1 MNFKSQNP
9 IDVSQSQRFK
19 LYKSGKL
26 WLVAGLTFFSFLG
39 GSVVSSTN
47 VHADATPVANAKTTS
62 DSSSAATSTASSAAT
77 SAAASDATTKATN
90 ASSTTT
96 TQATSAATTKTTDQ
110 ASAASSS
117 AATSSATSTAAS
129 SESSV
134 KTATSASSTATSQAT
149 SQATSTATTKASS
162 AATSQATSTAATKAS
177 STATSQATSVASSTA
192 TSVAS
197 STAAVKTVAASSTVS
212 SAATTTKKTTAK
224 VAAVAYSAATTSTDI
239 WTIGDTT
246 RPRVDVVD
254 VASYQSAMTQSDYNK
269 LKAAGV
275 KTVIVK
281 STQGDSY
288 TNPAAL
294 NQAKMANKAGLN
306 VDFYHYA
313 TFNTSTEAKSE
324 ATNMASFLVKN
335 NVSTKVLLFADMEDS
350 STYTVNAEAN
360 LNAFWSTLNSYGYTN
375 HGVYTSNTYL
385 YRDAV
390 IRTVGTSRVW
400 RAQYPYTPSANNLW
414 NTGDGAWQFSDTALL
429 PSGSDYTGYIDV
441 SIDYNGLTE
450 DSAGTNTFV
459 TTTASDDTVTSNTST
474 DTSSTTTNNNTSS
487 STSSNTSTST
497 STSKTTVK
505 KASGWYTFTKNTAIK
520 SAASDSAKTVG
531 TYSKGNRVYYNA
543 KVTTN
548 GETWLRY
555 LSYSGAEHYVK
566 ISSAAKTTK
575 PSTSSSSSKTVTKAE
590 TGTYKF
596 TKTTAIK
603 GSAND
608 SAKTLG
614 NYYKGDTVYYNA
626 KVTKNG
632 ETWLRYL
639 SYSGAQHYVK
649 ISSAAKATTTNKTT
663 SSSSSKTVTKVE
675 SGAYKFT
682 KTTAIKGSTSDS
694 AKTLGNYY
702 KGDTVYYNAKITKN
716 GQTWL
721 RYLSYSGT
729 QHYVKISGAAAT
741 TTSTNKST
749 STSAKTVAQSGTYK
763 FTKTTTIKSSASD
776 SASTVGTYYKG
787 NTVNYNAKVTANG
800 QTWLRYTSYSG
811 AQHYVKISGGAA
823 TTTSAAKAT
832 SATGT
837 YTFKTTTNIRTAPS
851 LSASVV
857 GQYYTGESVYYIG
870 KVSADGYQWL
880 KYVSNSG
887 AYHYTAVVD

>member
-9 IDVSQSQRFK
+9 IDASQSERFK

-39 GSVVSSTN
+39 GSVLNNTN
-47 VHADATPVANAKTTS
+47 VHADATNATTT
-62 DSSSAATSTASSAAT
+62 SSSAASTASSASVAT
-77 SAAASDATTKATN
+77 SSAASDATTKATSV
-90 ASSTTT
+90 SSSAA
-96 TQATSAATTKTTDQ
+96 TQVTSAATTKTTSQ
-110 ASAASSS
+110 AATASSS
-117 AATSSATSTAAS
+117 AATSQSTSTAS
-129 SESSV
+129 SS
-134 KTATSASSTATSQAT
+134 TSQAT
-149 SQATSTATTKASS
+149 KTASS
-162 AATSQATSTAATKAS
+162 AAASTSA
-177 STATSQATSVASSTA
+177 TATSQATSVASSTA
-192 TSVAS
+192 TTTQVSRTAS
-197 STAAVKTVAASSTVS
+197 STAASAASSTATVKAVKAASSTVS
-212 SAATTTKKTTAK
+212 SAATTATKATAK
-224 VAAVAYSAATTSTDI
+224 VAAVAYTAATTSSTDV

-254 VASYQSAMTQSDYNK
+254 VASYQSTMTQSDFNK

-281 STQGDSY
+281 STEGTDY

-313 TFNTSTEAKSE
+313 TFSTADAAKSE
-324 ATNMASFLVKN
+324 ATNMAGFLVKN

-350 STYTVNAEAN
+350 SSYSVNATAN
-360 LNAFWSTLNSYGYTN
+360 LNAFWSTLDSFGYKN
-375 HGVYTSNTYL
+375 HGVYTSNSYL

-390 IRTVGTSRVW
+390 VKTVGQSRVW

-414 NTGDGAWQFSDTALL
+414 NTNDGAWQFSDTALL

-459 TTTASDDTVTSNTST
+459 TTTSSNDTTTSEVTTDTSATTNTS
-474 DTSSTTTNNNTSS
+474 TSSTT
-487 STSSNTSTST
+487 
-497 STSKTTVK
+497 K

-543 KVTTN
+543 EITTN

-555 LSYSGAEHYVK
+555 LSYSGSEHFVK
-566 ISSAAKTTK
+566 IAAAKTTTTK
-575 PSTSSSSSKTVTKAE
+575 PAASTSKTVTKNE

-603 GSAND
+603 GSVSD

-614 NYYKGDTVYYNA
+614 TYYKGDTVYYNA

-649 ISSAAKATTTNKTT
+649 IS
-663 SSSSSKTVTKVE
+663 
-675 SGAYKFT
+675 G
-682 KTTAIKGSTSDS
+682 
-694 AKTLGNYY
+694 
-702 KGDTVYYNAKITKN
+702 
-716 GQTWL
+716 
-721 RYLSYSGT
+721 
-729 QHYVKISGAAAT
+729 AAT
-741 TTSTNKST
+741 TTTTSSKST
-749 STSAKTVAQSGTYK
+749 ATASAKTVAQSGTYK
-763 FTKTTTIKSSASD
+763 FAKTTAIKSSASD
-776 SASTVGTYYKG
+776 AASTVGTYYKG
-787 NTVNYNAKVTANG
+787 NTVNYNAKVTTNG

-811 AQHYVKISGGAA
+811 AQHYVKVSGGAA
-823 TTTSAAKAT
+823 TTTSSSASKTTAAA
-832 SATGT
+832 GT
-837 YTFKTTTNIRTAPS
+837 YTFKTTTNIRTAAS
-851 LSASVV
+851 LNASVV
-857 GQYYTGESVYYIG
+857 GQYSAGESVYYIG
-870 KVSADGYQWL
+870 TVSADGYQWL
-880 KYVSNSG
+880 KYLSNSG
-887 AYHYTAVVD
+887 AYHYVAKIG

>member
-9 IDVSQSQRFK
+9 IDASQSERFK

-39 GSVVSSTN
+39 GSVLNNTN
-47 VHADATPVANAKTTS
+47 VHADATTATTT
-62 DSSSAATSTASSAAT
+62 SSSAASTASSASVAT
-77 SAAASDATTKATN
+77 SSAASDATTKATSV
-90 ASSTTT
+90 SSSAA
-96 TQATSAATTKTTDQ
+96 TQVTSAATTKTTSQ
-110 ASAASSS
+110 AATASSS
-117 AATSSATSTAAS
+117 AATSQSTSTAS
-129 SESSV
+129 SS
-134 KTATSASSTATSQAT
+134 TSQAT
-149 SQATSTATTKASS
+149 KSASS
-162 AATSQATSTAATKAS
+162 AATSTSAK
-177 STATSQATSVASSTA
+177 ATSQATSVTSSTATTTQVSRTASSTAASAASSTA
-192 TSVAS
+192 TVKAVTPAS
-197 STAAVKTVAASSTVS
+197 SAVS
-212 SAATTTKKTTAK
+212 SAATTATKATAK
-224 VAAVAYSAATTSTDI
+224 VAAVAYTAATTSSTDV

-254 VASYQSAMTQSDYNK
+254 VASYQSTMTQSDFNK

-281 STQGDSY
+281 STEGTDY

-313 TFNTSTEAKSE
+313 TFSTADAAKSE
-324 ATNMASFLVKN
+324 ATNMAGFLVKN

-350 STYTVNAEAN
+350 SSYSVNATAN
-360 LNAFWSTLNSYGYTN
+360 LNAFWSTLDSFGYKN
-375 HGVYTSNTYL
+375 HGVYTSNSYL

-390 IRTVGTSRVW
+390 VKTVGQSRVW

-414 NTGDGAWQFSDTALL
+414 NTNDGAWQFSDTALL

-459 TTTASDDTVTSNTST
+459 TTTSSNDTTTSEVTTDTSATTNTS
-474 DTSSTTTNNNTSS
+474 TSSTT
-487 STSSNTSTST
+487 
-497 STSKTTVK
+497 K
-505 KASGWYTFTKNTAIK
+505 KASGWYTFTKNTAIKSAAIK

-543 KVTTN
+543 EITTN

-555 LSYSGAEHYVK
+555 LSYSGSEYFVK
-566 ISSAAKTTK
+566 IAAAKTTTTK
-575 PSTSSSSSKTVTKAE
+575 PAASTSKTVTKNE

-603 GSAND
+603 GSVSD

-614 NYYKGDTVYYNA
+614 TYYKGDTVYYNA

-649 ISSAAKATTTNKTT
+649 ISGAATSTTTTKPAT
-663 SSSSSKTVTKVE
+663 SSSKTVTKAE
-675 SGAYKFT
+675 TGTYKFT
-682 KTTAIKGSTSDS
+682 GTTAIKGSVNDS
-694 AKTLGNYY
+694 AKTLGTYY
-702 KGDTVYYNAKITKN
+702 KGDTVYYNAKVTKN

-721 RYLSYSGT
+721 RYLSYSGA
-729 QHYVKISGAAAT
+729 QHYVKISGAATT
-741 TTSTNKST
+741 TTSSKST
-749 STSAKTVAQSGTYK
+749 ATASAKTVSQSGTYK
-763 FTKTTTIKSSASD
+763 FAKTTAIKSSASD
-776 SASTVGTYYKG
+776 AASTVGTYYKG
-787 NTVNYNAKVTANG
+787 NTVNYNAKVTTNG

-811 AQHYVKISGGAA
+811 AQHYVKVSGGAA
-823 TTTSAAKAT
+823 TTTSSSASKTTAAA
-832 SATGT
+832 GT
-837 YTFKTTTNIRTAPS
+837 YTFKTTTNIRTAAS
-851 LSASVV
+851 LNASVV
-857 GQYYTGESVYYIG
+857 GQYSAGESVYYIG
-870 KVSADGYQWL
+870 TVSADGYQWL
-880 KYVSNSG
+880 KYLSNSG
-887 AYHYTAVVD
+887 AYHYVAKIG

>member
-62 DSSSAATSTASSAAT
+62 DSSSSATSTASSTAT

-197 STAAVKTVAASSTVS
+197 STAAVKAVAASSTVS

-254 VASYQSAMTQSDYNK
+254 VASYQSEMTQSDYNK

-281 STQGDSY
+281 STEGDSY

-675 SGAYKFT
+675 SGA
-682 KTTAIKGSTSDS
+682 
-694 AKTLGNYY
+694 
-702 KGDTVYYNAKITKN
+702 
-716 GQTWL
+716 
-721 RYLSYSGT
+721 
-729 QHYVKISGAAAT
+729 
-741 TTSTNKST
+741 
-749 STSAKTVAQSGTYK
+749 
-763 FTKTTTIKSSASD
+763 
-776 SASTVGTYYKG
+776 
-787 NTVNYNAKVTANG
+787 
-800 QTWLRYTSYSG
+800 
-811 AQHYVKISGGAA
+811 
-823 TTTSAAKAT
+823 
-832 SATGT
+832 
-837 YTFKTTTNIRTAPS
+837 
-851 LSASVV
+851 
-857 GQYYTGESVYYIG
+857 
-870 KVSADGYQWL
+870 
-880 KYVSNSG
+880 
-887 AYHYTAVVD
+887 

>member
-134 KTATSASSTATSQAT
+134 KTATSASSTATSQA
-149 SQATSTATTKASS
+149 ASTATTKASS

-197 STAAVKTVAASSTVS
+197 STAAVKAVAASSTVS

-254 VASYQSAMTQSDYNK
+254 VASYQSEMTQSDYNK

-281 STQGDSY
+281 STEGDSY

-459 TTTASDDTVTSNTST
+459 TTTASDDTVTSNTS
-474 DTSSTTTNNNTSS
+474 TNNNTSS

>member
-9 IDVSQSQRFK
+9 IDASQSERFK

-39 GSVVSSTN
+39 GSVLNNTN
-47 VHADATPVANAKTTS
+47 VHADVTTATTT
-62 DSSSAATSTASSAAT
+62 SSSAASTASSASVAT
-77 SAAASDATTKATN
+77 SSAASDATTKATSV
-90 ASSTTT
+90 SSSAT
-96 TQATSAATTKTTDQ
+96 TQVTSAATTKTTSQ
-110 ASAASSS
+110 AATASSS
-117 AATSSATSTAAS
+117 AATSQSTSTAS
-129 SESSV
+129 SS
-134 KTATSASSTATSQAT
+134 TSQAT
-149 SQATSTATTKASS
+149 KTASS
-162 AATSQATSTAATKAS
+162 AAASTSA
-177 STATSQATSVASSTA
+177 TATSQATSVVSSTA
-192 TSVAS
+192 TTTQVSRTAS
-197 STAAVKTVAASSTVS
+197 STAASAVSSTATVKAVKAASSTVS
-212 SAATTTKKTTAK
+212 SAATTATKATAK
-224 VAAVAYSAATTSTDI
+224 VAAVAYTAATTSSTDV

-254 VASYQSAMTQSDYNK
+254 VASYQSTMTQSDFNK

-281 STQGDSY
+281 STEGTDY

-313 TFNTSTEAKSE
+313 TFSTADAAKSE
-324 ATNMASFLVKN
+324 ATNMAGFLVKN

-350 STYTVNAEAN
+350 SSYSVNATAN
-360 LNAFWSTLNSYGYTN
+360 LNAFWSTLDSFGYKN
-375 HGVYTSNTYL
+375 HGVYTSNSYL

-390 IRTVGTSRVW
+390 VKTVGQSRVW

-414 NTGDGAWQFSDTALL
+414 NTNDGAWQFSDTALL

-459 TTTASDDTVTSNTST
+459 TTTSSNDTTTSEVTTDTSATTNTS
-474 DTSSTTTNNNTSS
+474 TSSTT
-487 STSSNTSTST
+487 
-497 STSKTTVK
+497 K

-543 KVTTN
+543 EITTN

-555 LSYSGAEHYVK
+555 LSYSGSEHFVK
-566 ISSAAKTTK
+566 IAAAKTTTTK
-575 PSTSSSSSKTVTKAE
+575 PAASTSKTVTKNE

-603 GSAND
+603 GSVSD

-614 NYYKGDTVYYNA
+614 TYYKGDTVYYNA

-649 ISSAAKATTTNKTT
+649 ISGAATSTTTTKPAT
-663 SSSSSKTVTKVE
+663 SSSKTVTKAE
-675 SGAYKFT
+675 TGTYKFT
-682 KTTAIKGSTSDS
+682 GTTAIKGSVNDS
-694 AKTLGNYY
+694 AKTLGTYY
-702 KGDTVYYNAKITKN
+702 KGDTVYYNAKVTKN

-721 RYLSYSGT
+721 RYLSYSGA
-729 QHYVKISGAAAT
+729 QHYVKISGAATTT
-741 TTSTNKST
+741 TTSSKST
-749 STSAKTVAQSGTYK
+749 ATASAKTVAQSGTYK
-763 FTKTTTIKSSASD
+763 FAKTTAIKSSASD
-776 SASTVGTYYKG
+776 AASTVGTYYKG
-787 NTVNYNAKVTANG
+787 NTVNYNAKVTTNG

-811 AQHYVKISGGAA
+811 AQHYVKVSGGAA
-823 TTTSAAKAT
+823 TTTSSSASKTTAAA
-832 SATGT
+832 GT
-837 YTFKTTTNIRTAPS
+837 YTFKTTTNIRTAAS
-851 LSASVV
+851 LNASVV
-857 GQYYTGESVYYIG
+857 GQYSAGESVYYIG
-870 KVSADGYQWL
+870 TVSADGYQWL
-880 KYVSNSG
+880 KYLSNSG
-887 AYHYTAVVD
+887 AYHYVAKIG

>member
-110 ASAASSS
+110 ASAASSG

-197 STAAVKTVAASSTVS
+197 STAAVKAVAASSTVS

-224 VAAVAYSAATTSTDI
+224 VAAVAYSAATTSTDV

-281 STQGDSY
+281 STEGDSY

-400 RAQYPYTPSANNLW
+400 RHNIHTR
-414 NTGDGAWQFSDTALL
+414 LL
-429 PSGSDYTGYIDV
+429 PTICGTLVMGHGS
-441 SIDYNGLTE
+441 SLTLHYYHLVL
-450 DSAGTNTFV
+450 TTPV
-459 TTTASDDTVTSNTST
+459 T
-474 DTSSTTTNNNTSS
+474 
-487 STSSNTSTST
+487 
-497 STSKTTVK
+497 
-505 KASGWYTFTKNTAIK
+505 
-520 SAASDSAKTVG
+520 
-531 TYSKGNRVYYNA
+531 
-543 KVTTN
+543 
-548 GETWLRY
+548 LM
-555 LSYSGAEHYVK
+555 
-566 ISSAAKTTK
+566 
-575 PSTSSSSSKTVTKAE
+575 
-590 TGTYKF
+590 
-596 TKTTAIK
+596 
-603 GSAND
+603 
-608 SAKTLG
+608 
-614 NYYKGDTVYYNA
+614 
-626 KVTKNG
+626 
-632 ETWLRYL
+632 
-639 SYSGAQHYVK
+639 
-649 ISSAAKATTTNKTT
+649 
-663 SSSSSKTVTKVE
+663 
-675 SGAYKFT
+675 
-682 KTTAIKGSTSDS
+682 
-694 AKTLGNYY
+694 
-702 KGDTVYYNAKITKN
+702 
-716 GQTWL
+716 
-721 RYLSYSGT
+721 
-729 QHYVKISGAAAT
+729 
-741 TTSTNKST
+741 
-749 STSAKTVAQSGTYK
+749 
-763 FTKTTTIKSSASD
+763 
-776 SASTVGTYYKG
+776 SASTTMV
-787 NTVNYNAKVTANG
+787 
-800 QTWLRYTSYSG
+800 
-811 AQHYVKISGGAA
+811 
-823 TTTSAAKAT
+823 
-832 SATGT
+832 
-837 YTFKTTTNIRTAPS
+837 
-851 LSASVV
+851 
-857 GQYYTGESVYYIG
+857 
-870 KVSADGYQWL
+870 
-880 KYVSNSG
+880 
-887 AYHYTAVVD
+887 

>member
-9 IDVSQSQRFK
+9 IDASQSERFK

-39 GSVVSSTN
+39 GSVLNNTN
-47 VHADATPVANAKTTS
+47 VHADATNATTT
-62 DSSSAATSTASSAAT
+62 SSSAASTASSASVAT
-77 SAAASDATTKATN
+77 SSAASDATTKAT
-90 ASSTTT
+90 SV
-96 TQATSAATTKTTDQ
+96 
-110 ASAASSS
+110 SSS
-117 AATSSATSTAAS
+117 AATQVTSAATSQSTSTAS
-129 SESSV
+129 SS
-134 KTATSASSTATSQAT
+134 TSQAT
-149 SQATSTATTKASS
+149 KTASS
-162 AATSQATSTAATKAS
+162 AATSTSA
-177 STATSQATSVASSTA
+177 TATSQATSVASSTA
-192 TSVAS
+192 TTTQVSHTAS
-197 STAAVKTVAASSTVS
+197 STAASAASSTATVKAVKAASSTVS
-212 SAATTTKKTTAK
+212 SAATTATKATAK
-224 VAAVAYSAATTSTDI
+224 VAAVAYTAATTSSTDV

-254 VASYQSAMTQSDYNK
+254 VASYQSTMTQSDFNK

-281 STQGDSY
+281 STEGTDY

-313 TFNTSTEAKSE
+313 TFSTADAAKSE
-324 ATNMASFLVKN
+324 ATNMAGFLVKN

-350 STYTVNAEAN
+350 SSYSVNATAN
-360 LNAFWSTLNSYGYTN
+360 LNAFWSTLDSFGYKN
-375 HGVYTSNTYL
+375 HGVYTSNSYL

-390 IRTVGTSRVW
+390 VKTVGQSRVW

-414 NTGDGAWQFSDTALL
+414 NTNDGAWQFSDTALL

-459 TTTASDDTVTSNTST
+459 TTTSSNDTTTSEVTTDTSATTNTS
-474 DTSSTTTNNNTSS
+474 TSSTT
-487 STSSNTSTST
+487 
-497 STSKTTVK
+497 K

-543 KVTTN
+543 EITTN

-555 LSYSGAEHYVK
+555 LSYSGSEHFVK
-566 ISSAAKTTK
+566 IAAAKTTTTK
-575 PSTSSSSSKTVTKAE
+575 PAASTSKTVTKNE

-603 GSAND
+603 GSVSD

-614 NYYKGDTVYYNA
+614 TYYKGDTVYYNA

-649 ISSAAKATTTNKTT
+649 ISGAATSTTTTKPAT
-663 SSSSSKTVTKVE
+663 SSSKTVTKAE
-675 SGAYKFT
+675 TGTYKFT
-682 KTTAIKGSTSDS
+682 GTTAIKGSVNDS
-694 AKTLGNYY
+694 AKTLGTYY
-702 KGDTVYYNAKITKN
+702 KGDTVYYNAKVTKN

-721 RYLSYSGT
+721 RYLSYSGA
-729 QHYVKISGAAAT
+729 QHYVKISGAATTT
-741 TTSTNKST
+741 TTSSKST
-749 STSAKTVAQSGTYK
+749 ATASAKTVAQSGTYK
-763 FTKTTTIKSSASD
+763 FAKTTAIKSSASD
-776 SASTVGTYYKG
+776 AASTVGTYYKG
-787 NTVNYNAKVTANG
+787 NTVNYNAKVTTNG

-811 AQHYVKISGGAA
+811 AQHYVKVSGGAA
-823 TTTSAAKAT
+823 TTTSSSASKTTAAA
-832 SATGT
+832 GT
-837 YTFKTTTNIRTAPS
+837 YTFKTTTNIRTAAS
-851 LSASVV
+851 LNASVV
-857 GQYYTGESVYYIG
+857 GQYSAGESVYYIG
-870 KVSADGYQWL
+870 TVSADGYQWL
-880 KYVSNSG
+880 KYLSNSG
-887 AYHYTAVVD
+887 AYHYVAKIG

>member
-9 IDVSQSQRFK
+9 IDASQSERFK

-39 GSVVSSTN
+39 GSVLNNTN
-47 VHADATPVANAKTTS
+47 VHADATTATTTS
-62 DSSSAATSTASSAAT
+62 SSSASTASSASVAT
-77 SAAASDATTKATN
+77 SSAASDATTKATSV
-90 ASSTTT
+90 SSSAA
-96 TQATSAATTKTTDQ
+96 TQVTSAATTKTTSQ
-110 ASAASSS
+110 AATASSS
-117 AATSSATSTAAS
+117 AATSQSTSTASSSTSQTTKTAS
-129 SESSV
+129 S
-134 KTATSASSTATSQAT
+134 
-149 SQATSTATTKASS
+149 SS
-162 AATSQATSTAATKAS
+162 AATSTSA
-177 STATSQATSVASSTA
+177 TATSQATSVASSTA
-192 TSVAS
+192 TTTQVSRTAS
-197 STAAVKTVAASSTVS
+197 STAASAASSTATVKAVTPASSTVS
-212 SAATTTKKTTAK
+212 SAATTATKATAK
-224 VAAVAYSAATTSTDI
+224 VAAVAYTAATTSSTDV

-254 VASYQSAMTQSDYNK
+254 VASYQSTMTQSDFNK

-281 STQGDSY
+281 STEGTDY

-294 NQAKMANKAGLN
+294 NQAKLANKAGLN

-313 TFNTSTEAKSE
+313 TFSTADAAKSE
-324 ATNMASFLVKN
+324 ATNMAGFLVKN

-350 STYTVNAEAN
+350 SSYSVNATAN
-360 LNAFWSTLNSYGYTN
+360 LNAFWSTLDSFGYKN
-375 HGVYTSNTYL
+375 HGVYTSNSYL

-390 IRTVGTSRVW
+390 VKTVGQSRVW

-414 NTGDGAWQFSDTALL
+414 NTNDGAWQFSDTALL

-459 TTTASDDTVTSNTST
+459 TTTSSNDTTTSEVTTDTSATTNTS
-474 DTSSTTTNNNTSS
+474 TSSTT
-487 STSSNTSTST
+487 
-497 STSKTTVK
+497 K

-543 KVTTN
+543 EITTN

-555 LSYSGAEHYVK
+555 LSYSGSEHFVK
-566 ISSAAKTTK
+566 IAAAKTTTTK
-575 PSTSSSSSKTVTKAE
+575 PAASTSKTVTKNE

-603 GSAND
+603 GSVSD

-614 NYYKGDTVYYNA
+614 TYYKGDTVYYNA

-649 ISSAAKATTTNKTT
+649 ISGAATSTTTTKPAT
-663 SSSSSKTVTKVE
+663 SSSKTVTKAE
-675 SGAYKFT
+675 TGTYKFT
-682 KTTAIKGSTSDS
+682 GTTAIKGSANDS
-694 AKTLGNYY
+694 AKTLGTYY
-702 KGDTVYYNAKITKN
+702 KGDTVYYNAKVTKN

-721 RYLSYSGT
+721 RYLSYSGA
-729 QHYVKISGAAAT
+729 QHYVKISGAATTT
-741 TTSTNKST
+741 TTSSKST
-749 STSAKTVAQSGTYK
+749 ATASAKTVAQTGTYK
-763 FTKTTTIKSSASD
+763 FAKTTAIKSSASD
-776 SASTVGTYYKG
+776 AASTVGTYYKG
-787 NTVNYNAKVTANG
+787 NTVNYNAKVTTNG

-811 AQHYVKISGGAA
+811 AQHYVKVSGGAA
-823 TTTSAAKAT
+823 TTTSSSASKTTAAA
-832 SATGT
+832 GT
-837 YTFKTTTNIRTAPS
+837 YTFKTTTNIRTAAS
-851 LSASVV
+851 LNASVV
-857 GQYYTGESVYYIG
+857 GQYYAGESVYYIG
-870 KVSADGYQWL
+870 TVSADGYQWL
-880 KYVSNSG
+880 KYLSNSG
-887 AYHYTAVVD
+887 AYHYVAKIG

>member
-9 IDVSQSQRFK
+9 IDASQSERFK

-39 GSVVSSTN
+39 GSVLNNTN
-47 VHADATPVANAKTTS
+47 VHADATNATTT
-62 DSSSAATSTASSAAT
+62 SSSAASTASSASVAT
-77 SAAASDATTKATN
+77 SSAASDATTKATSV
-90 ASSTTT
+90 SSSAA
-96 TQATSAATTKTTDQ
+96 TQVTSAATTKTTSQ
-110 ASAASSS
+110 AATASSS
-117 AATSSATSTAAS
+117 AATSQSTSTAS
-129 SESSV
+129 SS
-134 KTATSASSTATSQAT
+134 TSQAT
-149 SQATSTATTKASS
+149 KTASS
-162 AATSQATSTAATKAS
+162 AATSTSA
-177 STATSQATSVASSTA
+177 TATSQATSVASSTA
-192 TSVAS
+192 TTTQVSHTAS
-197 STAAVKTVAASSTVS
+197 STAASAASSTATVKAVKAASSTVS
-212 SAATTTKKTTAK
+212 SAATTATKATAK
-224 VAAVAYSAATTSTDI
+224 VAAVAYTAATTSSTDV

-254 VASYQSAMTQSDYNK
+254 VASYQSTMTQSDFNK

-281 STQGDSY
+281 STEGTDY

-313 TFNTSTEAKSE
+313 TFSTADAAKSE
-324 ATNMASFLVKN
+324 ATNMAGFLVKN

-350 STYTVNAEAN
+350 SSYSVNATAN
-360 LNAFWSTLNSYGYTN
+360 LNAFWSTLDSFGYKN
-375 HGVYTSNTYL
+375 HGVYTSNSYL

-390 IRTVGTSRVW
+390 VKTVGQSRVW

-414 NTGDGAWQFSDTALL
+414 NTNDGAWQFSDTALL

-459 TTTASDDTVTSNTST
+459 TTTSSNDTTTSEVTTDTSATTNTS
-474 DTSSTTTNNNTSS
+474 TSSTT
-487 STSSNTSTST
+487 
-497 STSKTTVK
+497 K

-543 KVTTN
+543 EITTN

-555 LSYSGAEHYVK
+555 LSYSGSEHFVK
-566 ISSAAKTTK
+566 IAAAKTTTTK
-575 PSTSSSSSKTVTKAE
+575 PAASTSKTVTKNE

-603 GSAND
+603 GSVSD

-614 NYYKGDTVYYNA
+614 TYYKGDTVYYNA

-649 ISSAAKATTTNKTT
+649 IS
-663 SSSSSKTVTKVE
+663 
-675 SGAYKFT
+675 G
-682 KTTAIKGSTSDS
+682 
-694 AKTLGNYY
+694 
-702 KGDTVYYNAKITKN
+702 
-716 GQTWL
+716 
-721 RYLSYSGT
+721 
-729 QHYVKISGAAAT
+729 AAT
-741 TTSTNKST
+741 TTTTSSKST
-749 STSAKTVAQSGTYK
+749 ATASAKTVAQSGTYK
-763 FTKTTTIKSSASD
+763 FAKTTAIKSSASD
-776 SASTVGTYYKG
+776 AASTVGTYYKG
-787 NTVNYNAKVTANG
+787 NTGNYNAKVTTNG

-811 AQHYVKISGGAA
+811 AQHYVKVSGGAA
-823 TTTSAAKAT
+823 TTTSSSASKTTAAA
-832 SATGT
+832 GT
-837 YTFKTTTNIRTAPS
+837 YTFKTTTNIRTAAS
-851 LSASVV
+851 LNASVV
-857 GQYYTGESVYYIG
+857 GQYSAGESVYYIG
-870 KVSADGYQWL
+870 TVSADGYQWL
-880 KYVSNSG
+880 KYLSNSG
-887 AYHYTAVVD
+887 AYHYVAKIG

>member
-47 VHADATPVANAKTTS
+47 VHADATLVANAKTTS

-117 AATSSATSTAAS
+117 AATSTAAA

-134 KTATSASSTATSQAT
+134 KTATSASSTAT

-197 STAAVKTVAASSTVS
+197 STAAVKAVAASSTVS

-224 VAAVAYSAATTSTDI
+224 VAAVAYSAATTSTDV

-281 STQGDSY
+281 STEGDSY

>member
-9 IDVSQSQRFK
+9 IDASQSERFK

-39 GSVVSSTN
+39 GSVLNNTN
-47 VHADATPVANAKTTS
+47 VHADATTATTTS
-62 DSSSAATSTASSAAT
+62 SSSASTASSASVAT
-77 SAAASDATTKATN
+77 SSAASDATTKATSV
-90 ASSTTT
+90 SSSAA
-96 TQATSAATTKTTDQ
+96 TQVTSAATTKTTSQ
-110 ASAASSS
+110 AATASSS
-117 AATSSATSTAAS
+117 AATSQSTSTASSSTSQTTKTAS
-129 SESSV
+129 S
-134 KTATSASSTATSQAT
+134 
-149 SQATSTATTKASS
+149 SS
-162 AATSQATSTAATKAS
+162 AATSTSA
-177 STATSQATSVASSTA
+177 TATSQATSVASSTA
-192 TSVAS
+192 TTTQVSRTAS
-197 STAAVKTVAASSTVS
+197 STAASAASSTATVKAVTPASSTVS
-212 SAATTTKKTTAK
+212 SAATTATKATAK
-224 VAAVAYSAATTSTDI
+224 VAAVAYTAATTSSTDV

-254 VASYQSAMTQSDYNK
+254 VASYQSTMMQSDFNK

-281 STQGDSY
+281 STEGTDY

-294 NQAKMANKAGLN
+294 NQAKLANKAGLN

-313 TFNTSTEAKSE
+313 TFSTADAAKSE
-324 ATNMASFLVKN
+324 ATNMAGFLVKN

-350 STYTVNAEAN
+350 SSYSVNATAN
-360 LNAFWSTLNSYGYTN
+360 LNAFWSTLDSFGYKN
-375 HGVYTSNTYL
+375 HGVYTSNSYL

-390 IRTVGTSRVW
+390 VKTVGQSRVW

-414 NTGDGAWQFSDTALL
+414 NTNDGAWQFSDTALL

-459 TTTASDDTVTSNTST
+459 TTTSSNDTTTSEVTTDTSATTNTS
-474 DTSSTTTNNNTSS
+474 TSSTT
-487 STSSNTSTST
+487 
-497 STSKTTVK
+497 K

-543 KVTTN
+543 EVTTN

-555 LSYSGAEHYVK
+555 LSYSGSEHFVK
-566 ISSAAKTTK
+566 IAAAKTTTTK
-575 PSTSSSSSKTVTKAE
+575 PAASTSKTVTKNE

-603 GSAND
+603 GSVSD

-614 NYYKGDTVYYNA
+614 TYYKGDTVYYNA

-649 ISSAAKATTTNKTT
+649 ISGAATSTTTTKPAT
-663 SSSSSKTVTKVE
+663 SSSKTVTKAE
-675 SGAYKFT
+675 TGTYKFT
-682 KTTAIKGSTSDS
+682 GTTAIKGSANDS
-694 AKTLGNYY
+694 AKTLGTYY
-702 KGDTVYYNAKITKN
+702 KGDTVYYNAKVTKN

-721 RYLSYSGT
+721 RYLSYSGA
-729 QHYVKISGAAAT
+729 QHYVKISGAATTT
-741 TTSTNKST
+741 TTSSKST
-749 STSAKTVAQSGTYK
+749 ATASAKTVAQTGTYK
-763 FTKTTTIKSSASD
+763 FAKTTAIKSSASD
-776 SASTVGTYYKG
+776 AASTVGTYYKG
-787 NTVNYNAKVTANG
+787 NTVNYNAKVTTNG

-811 AQHYVKISGGAA
+811 AQHYVKVSGGAA
-823 TTTSAAKAT
+823 TTTSSSASKTTAAA
-832 SATGT
+832 GT
-837 YTFKTTTNIRTAPS
+837 YTFKTTTNIRTAAS
-851 LSASVV
+851 LNASVV
-857 GQYYTGESVYYIG
+857 GQYYAGESVYYIG
-870 KVSADGYQWL
+870 TVSADGYQWL
-880 KYVSNSG
+880 KYLSNSG
-887 AYHYTAVVD
+887 AYHYVAKIG

>member
-1 MNFKSQNP
+1 
-9 IDVSQSQRFK
+9 
-19 LYKSGKL
+19 
-26 WLVAGLTFFSFLG
+26 
-39 GSVVSSTN
+39 
-47 VHADATPVANAKTTS
+47 
-62 DSSSAATSTASSAAT
+62 
-77 SAAASDATTKATN
+77 
-90 ASSTTT
+90 
-96 TQATSAATTKTTDQ
+96 
-110 ASAASSS
+110 
-117 AATSSATSTAAS
+117 
-129 SESSV
+129 
-134 KTATSASSTATSQAT
+134 
-149 SQATSTATTKASS
+149 
-162 AATSQATSTAATKAS
+162 
-177 STATSQATSVASSTA
+177 
-192 TSVAS
+192 
-197 STAAVKTVAASSTVS
+197 
-212 SAATTTKKTTAK
+212 
-224 VAAVAYSAATTSTDI
+224 
-239 WTIGDTT
+239 
-246 RPRVDVVD
+246 
-254 VASYQSAMTQSDYNK
+254 
-269 LKAAGV
+269 
-275 KTVIVK
+275 
-281 STQGDSY
+281 
-288 TNPAAL
+288 
-294 NQAKMANKAGLN
+294 MA
-306 VDFYHYA
+306 
-313 TFNTSTEAKSE
+313 
-324 ATNMASFLVKN
+324 
-335 NVSTKVLLFADMEDS
+335 
-350 STYTVNAEAN
+350 
-360 LNAFWSTLNSYGYTN
+360 
-375 HGVYTSNTYL
+375 
-385 YRDAV
+385 
-390 IRTVGTSRVW
+390 
-400 RAQYPYTPSANNLW
+400 AQYPYTPSANNLW

>member
-9 IDVSQSQRFK
+9 IDASQSERFK

-39 GSVVSSTN
+39 GSVLNNTN
-47 VHADATPVANAKTTS
+47 VHADVTTATTT
-62 DSSSAATSTASSAAT
+62 SSSAASTASSASVAT
-77 SAAASDATTKATN
+77 
-90 ASSTTT
+90 
-96 TQATSAATTKTTDQ
+96 QVTSAATTKTTSQ
-110 ASAASSS
+110 AATASSS
-117 AATSSATSTAAS
+117 AATSQSTSTAS
-129 SESSV
+129 SS
-134 KTATSASSTATSQAT
+134 TSQAT
-149 SQATSTATTKASS
+149 KTASSSS
-162 AATSQATSTAATKAS
+162 AATSTSA
-177 STATSQATSVASSTA
+177 TATSQATSVVSSTATTTQVSRTASSTAASAASSTA
-192 TSVAS
+192 TVK
-197 STAAVKTVAASSTVS
+197 AVKAASSTVS
-212 SAATTTKKTTAK
+212 SAATTATKATAK
-224 VAAVAYSAATTSTDI
+224 VAAVAYTAATTSSTDV

-254 VASYQSAMTQSDYNK
+254 VASYQSTMTQSDFNK

-281 STQGDSY
+281 STEGTDY

-313 TFNTSTEAKSE
+313 TFSTADAAKSE
-324 ATNMASFLVKN
+324 ATNMAGFLVKN

-350 STYTVNAEAN
+350 SSYSVNATAN
-360 LNAFWSTLNSYGYTN
+360 LNAFWSTLDSFGYKN
-375 HGVYTSNTYL
+375 HGVYTSNSYL

-390 IRTVGTSRVW
+390 VKTVGQSRVW

-414 NTGDGAWQFSDTALL
+414 NTNDGAWQFSDTALL

-459 TTTASDDTVTSNTST
+459 TTTSSNDTTTSEVTTDTSATTNTS
-474 DTSSTTTNNNTSS
+474 TSSTT
-487 STSSNTSTST
+487 
-497 STSKTTVK
+497 K

-543 KVTTN
+543 EVTTN

-555 LSYSGAEHYVK
+555 LNYSGSEHFVK
-566 ISSAAKTTK
+566 IAAAKTTTTK
-575 PSTSSSSSKTVTKAE
+575 PAASTSKTVTKNE

-603 GSAND
+603 GSVSD

-614 NYYKGDTVYYNA
+614 TYYKGDTVYYNA

-649 ISSAAKATTTNKTT
+649 ISGAATSTTTTKPAT
-663 SSSSSKTVTKVE
+663 SASKTVTKAE
-675 SGAYKFT
+675 TGTYKFT
-682 KTTAIKGSTSDS
+682 GTTAIKGSVNDS
-694 AKTLGNYY
+694 AKTLGTYY
-702 KGDTVYYNAKITKN
+702 KGDTVYYNAKVTKN

-721 RYLSYSGT
+721 RYLSYSGA
-729 QHYVKISGAAAT
+729 QHYVKISGAATT
-741 TTSTNKST
+741 TTSSKST
-749 STSAKTVAQSGTYK
+749 ASAKTVAQTGTYK
-763 FTKTTTIKSSASD
+763 FAKTTAIKSSASD
-776 SASTVGTYYKG
+776 AASTVGTYYKG
-787 NTVNYNAKVTANG
+787 NTVNYNAKVTTNG

-811 AQHYVKISGGAA
+811 AQHYVKVSGGAA
-823 TTTSAAKAT
+823 TTTSSSASKTTAAA
-832 SATGT
+832 GT
-837 YTFKTTTNIRTAPS
+837 YTFKTTTNIRTAAS
-851 LSASVV
+851 LNASVV
-857 GQYYTGESVYYIG
+857 GQYYAGESVYYIG
-870 KVSADGYQWL
+870 TVSADGYQWL
-880 KYVSNSG
+880 KYLSNSG
-887 AYHYTAVVD
+887 AYHYVAKIG

>member
-9 IDVSQSQRFK
+9 IDASQSERFK

-39 GSVVSSTN
+39 GSVLNNTN
-47 VHADATPVANAKTTS
+47 VHADATTATTTS
-62 DSSSAATSTASSAAT
+62 SSSASTASSASVAT
-77 SAAASDATTKATN
+77 SSAASDATTKATSV
-90 ASSTTT
+90 SSSAA
-96 TQATSAATTKTTDQ
+96 TQVTSAATTKTTSQ
-110 ASAASSS
+110 AATASSS
-117 AATSSATSTAAS
+117 AATSQSTSTASSSTSQTTKTAS
-129 SESSV
+129 S
-134 KTATSASSTATSQAT
+134 
-149 SQATSTATTKASS
+149 SS
-162 AATSQATSTAATKAS
+162 AATSTSA
-177 STATSQATSVASSTA
+177 TATSQATSVASSTA
-192 TSVAS
+192 TTTQVSRTAS
-197 STAAVKTVAASSTVS
+197 STAASAASSTATVKAVTPASSTVS
-212 SAATTTKKTTAK
+212 SAATTATKATAK
-224 VAAVAYSAATTSTDI
+224 VAAVAYTAATTSSTDV

-254 VASYQSAMTQSDYNK
+254 VASYQSTMTQSDFNK

-281 STQGDSY
+281 STEGTDY

-294 NQAKMANKAGLN
+294 NQAKLANNAGLN

-313 TFNTSTEAKSE
+313 TFSTADAAKSE
-324 ATNMASFLVKN
+324 ATNMAGFLVKN

-350 STYTVNAEAN
+350 SSYSVNATAN
-360 LNAFWSTLNSYGYTN
+360 LNAFWSTLDSFGYKN
-375 HGVYTSNTYL
+375 HGVYTSNSYL

-390 IRTVGTSRVW
+390 VKTVGQSRVW

-414 NTGDGAWQFSDTALL
+414 NTNDGAWQFSDTALL

-459 TTTASDDTVTSNTST
+459 TTTSSNDTTTSEVTTDTSATTNTS
-474 DTSSTTTNNNTSS
+474 TSSTT
-487 STSSNTSTST
+487 
-497 STSKTTVK
+497 K

-543 KVTTN
+543 EVTTN

-555 LSYSGAEHYVK
+555 LSYSGSEHFVK
-566 ISSAAKTTK
+566 IAAAKTTTTK
-575 PSTSSSSSKTVTKAE
+575 PAASTSKTVTKNE

-603 GSAND
+603 GSVSD

-614 NYYKGDTVYYNA
+614 TYYKGDTVYYNA

-649 ISSAAKATTTNKTT
+649 ISGAATSTTTTKPAT
-663 SSSSSKTVTKVE
+663 SSSKTVTKAE
-675 SGAYKFT
+675 TGTYKFT
-682 KTTAIKGSTSDS
+682 GTTAIKGSANDS
-694 AKTLGNYY
+694 AKTLGTYY
-702 KGDTVYYNAKITKN
+702 KGDTVYYNAKVTKN

-721 RYLSYSGT
+721 RYLSYSGA
-729 QHYVKISGAAAT
+729 QHYVKISGAATTT
-741 TTSTNKST
+741 TTSSKST
-749 STSAKTVAQSGTYK
+749 ATASAKTVAQTGTYK
-763 FTKTTTIKSSASD
+763 FAKTTAIKSSASD
-776 SASTVGTYYKG
+776 AASTVGTYYKG
-787 NTVNYNAKVTANG
+787 NTVNYNAKVTTNG

-811 AQHYVKISGGAA
+811 AQHYVKVSGGAA
-823 TTTSAAKAT
+823 TTTSSSASKTTAAA
-832 SATGT
+832 GT
-837 YTFKTTTNIRTAPS
+837 YTFKTTTNIRTAAS
-851 LSASVV
+851 LNASVV
-857 GQYYTGESVYYIG
+857 GQYYAGESVYYIG
-870 KVSADGYQWL
+870 TVSADGYQWL
-880 KYVSNSG
+880 KYLSNSG
-887 AYHYTAVVD
+887 AYHYVAKIG

>member
-9 IDVSQSQRFK
+9 IDASQSERFK

-39 GSVVSSTN
+39 GSVLNNTN
-47 VHADATPVANAKTTS
+47 VHADVTTAMTT
-62 DSSSAATSTASSAAT
+62 SSSAASTASSASVAT
-77 SAAASDATTKATN
+77 SSAASDATTKATSV
-90 ASSTTT
+90 SSSAA
-96 TQATSAATTKTTDQ
+96 TQVTSAATTKTTSQ
-110 ASAASSS
+110 AATASSS
-117 AATSSATSTAAS
+117 AATSQSTSTASSSTSQTTKTAS
-129 SESSV
+129 S
-134 KTATSASSTATSQAT
+134 
-149 SQATSTATTKASS
+149 SS
-162 AATSQATSTAATKAS
+162 AATSTSAK
-177 STATSQATSVASSTA
+177 ATSQATSVASSTA
-192 TSVAS
+192 TTTQVSRTAS
-197 STAAVKTVAASSTVS
+197 STAASAASSTATVKAVTPASSTVS
-212 SAATTTKKTTAK
+212 SAATTATKATAK
-224 VAAVAYSAATTSTDI
+224 VAAVAYTAATTSSTDV

-254 VASYQSAMTQSDYNK
+254 VASYQSTMTQSDFNK

-281 STQGDSY
+281 STEGTDY

-313 TFNTSTEAKSE
+313 TFSTADAAKSE
-324 ATNMASFLVKN
+324 ATNMAGFLVKN

-350 STYTVNAEAN
+350 SSYSVNATAN
-360 LNAFWSTLNSYGYTN
+360 LNAFWSTLDSFGYKN
-375 HGVYTSNTYL
+375 HGVYTSNSYL

-390 IRTVGTSRVW
+390 VKTVGQSRVW

-414 NTGDGAWQFSDTALL
+414 NTNDGAWQFSDTALL

-459 TTTASDDTVTSNTST
+459 TTTSSNDTTTSEVTTDTSATTNTS
-474 DTSSTTTNNNTSS
+474 TSSTT
-487 STSSNTSTST
+487 
-497 STSKTTVK
+497 K

-543 KVTTN
+543 EVTTN

-555 LSYSGAEHYVK
+555 LSYSGSEHFVK
-566 ISSAAKTTK
+566 IAAAKTTTTK
-575 PSTSSSSSKTVTKAE
+575 PAASTSKTVTKNE

-603 GSAND
+603 GSVSD

-614 NYYKGDTVYYNA
+614 TYYKGDTVYYNA

-649 ISSAAKATTTNKTT
+649 ISGAATSTTTTKPAT
-663 SSSSSKTVTKVE
+663 SSSKTVTKAE
-675 SGAYKFT
+675 TGTYKFT
-682 KTTAIKGSTSDS
+682 GTTAIKGSVNDS
-694 AKTLGNYY
+694 AKTLGTYY
-702 KGDTVYYNAKITKN
+702 KGDTVYYNAKVTKN

-721 RYLSYSGT
+721 RYLSYSGA
-729 QHYVKISGAAAT
+729 QHYVKISGAATIT
-741 TTSTNKST
+741 TTSSKST
-749 STSAKTVAQSGTYK
+749 ATASAKTVAQSGTYK
-763 FTKTTTIKSSASD
+763 FAKTTAIKSSASD
-776 SASTVGTYYKG
+776 AASTVGTYYKG
-787 NTVNYNAKVTANG
+787 NTVNYNAKVTTNG
-800 QTWLRYTSYSG
+800 QAWLRYTSYSG
-811 AQHYVKISGGAA
+811 AQHYVKVSGGAA
-823 TTTSAAKAT
+823 TTTSSSASKTTAAA
-832 SATGT
+832 GT
-837 YTFKTTTNIRTAPS
+837 YTFKTTTNIRTAAS
-851 LSASVV
+851 LNASVV
-857 GQYYTGESVYYIG
+857 GQYSAGESVYYIG
-870 KVSADGYQWL
+870 TVSADGYQWL
-880 KYVSNSG
+880 KYLSNSG
-887 AYHYTAVVD
+887 AYHYVAKIG

>member
-9 IDVSQSQRFK
+9 IDASQSERFK

-39 GSVVSSTN
+39 GSVLNNTN
-47 VHADATPVANAKTTS
+47 VHADATNATTT
-62 DSSSAATSTASSAAT
+62 SSSAASTASSASVAT
-77 SAAASDATTKATN
+77 SSAASDATTKATSV
-90 ASSTTT
+90 SSSAA
-96 TQATSAATTKTTDQ
+96 TQVTSAATTKTTSQ
-110 ASAASSS
+110 AATASSS
-117 AATSSATSTAAS
+117 ASTSQSTITAS
-129 SESSV
+129 SS
-134 KTATSASSTATSQAT
+134 TSQAT
-149 SQATSTATTKASS
+149 KTASS
-162 AATSQATSTAATKAS
+162 AAASTSA
-177 STATSQATSVASSTA
+177 TATSQATSVASSTA
-192 TSVAS
+192 TTTQVSHTAS
-197 STAAVKTVAASSTVS
+197 STAASAASSTATVKAVKAASSTVS
-212 SAATTTKKTTAK
+212 SAATTATKATAK
-224 VAAVAYSAATTSTDI
+224 VAAVAYTAATTSSTDV

-254 VASYQSAMTQSDYNK
+254 VASYQSTMTQSDFNK

-281 STQGDSY
+281 STEGTDY

-313 TFNTSTEAKSE
+313 TFSTADAAKSE
-324 ATNMASFLVKN
+324 ATNMAGFLVKN

-350 STYTVNAEAN
+350 SSYSVNATAN
-360 LNAFWSTLNSYGYTN
+360 LNAFWSTLDSFGYKN
-375 HGVYTSNTYL
+375 HGVYTSNSYL

-390 IRTVGTSRVW
+390 VKTVGQSRVW

-414 NTGDGAWQFSDTALL
+414 NTNDGAWQFSDTALL

-459 TTTASDDTVTSNTST
+459 TTTSSNDTTTSEVTTDTSATTNTS
-474 DTSSTTTNNNTSS
+474 TSSTT
-487 STSSNTSTST
+487 
-497 STSKTTVK
+497 K

-543 KVTTN
+543 EVTTN

-555 LSYSGAEHYVK
+555 LSYSGSEHFVK
-566 ISSAAKTTK
+566 IAAAKTTTTK
-575 PSTSSSSSKTVTKAE
+575 PAASTSKTVTKNE

-603 GSAND
+603 GSVSD

-614 NYYKGDTVYYNA
+614 TYYKGDTVYYNA

-649 ISSAAKATTTNKTT
+649 IS
-663 SSSSSKTVTKVE
+663 
-675 SGAYKFT
+675 G
-682 KTTAIKGSTSDS
+682 
-694 AKTLGNYY
+694 
-702 KGDTVYYNAKITKN
+702 
-716 GQTWL
+716 
-721 RYLSYSGT
+721 
-729 QHYVKISGAAAT
+729 AAT
-741 TTSTNKST
+741 TTTTSSKST
-749 STSAKTVAQSGTYK
+749 ATASAKTVAQSGTYK
-763 FTKTTTIKSSASD
+763 FAKTTAIKSSASD
-776 SASTVGTYYKG
+776 AASTVGTYYKG
-787 NTVNYNAKVTANG
+787 NTVNYNAKVTTNG

-811 AQHYVKISGGAA
+811 AQHYVKVSGGAA
-823 TTTSAAKAT
+823 TTTSSSASKTTAAA
-832 SATGT
+832 GT
-837 YTFKTTTNIRTAPS
+837 YTFKTTTNIRTAAS
-851 LSASVV
+851 LNASVV
-857 GQYYTGESVYYIG
+857 GQYSAGESVYYIG
-870 KVSADGYQWL
+870 TVSADGYQWL
-880 KYVSNSG
+880 KYLSNSG
-887 AYHYTAVVD
+887 AYHYVAKIG

>member
-62 DSSSAATSTASSAAT
+62 DSSSAASSAAT

-149 SQATSTATTKASS
+149 STATIKASS

-197 STAAVKTVAASSTVS
+197 STAAVKAVAASSTVS

-254 VASYQSAMTQSDYNK
+254 VASYQSEMTQSDYNK

-459 TTTASDDTVTSNTST
+459 TTTASDDAVTSNTST

-682 KTTAIKGSTSDS
+682 KPTAIKGSTSDS

>member
-9 IDVSQSQRFK
+9 IDASQSERFK

-39 GSVVSSTN
+39 GSVLNNTN
-47 VHADATPVANAKTTS
+47 VHADATTATTTS
-62 DSSSAATSTASSAAT
+62 SSSASTASSASVAT
-77 SAAASDATTKATN
+77 SSAASDATTKATSV
-90 ASSTTT
+90 SSSAA
-96 TQATSAATTKTTDQ
+96 TQVTSAATTKTTSQ
-110 ASAASSS
+110 AATASSS
-117 AATSSATSTAAS
+117 AATSQSTSTASSSTSQTTKTAS
-129 SESSV
+129 S
-134 KTATSASSTATSQAT
+134 
-149 SQATSTATTKASS
+149 SS
-162 AATSQATSTAATKAS
+162 AATSTSA
-177 STATSQATSVASSTA
+177 TATSQATSVASSTA
-192 TSVAS
+192 TTTQVSRTAS
-197 STAAVKTVAASSTVS
+197 STAASAASSTATVKAVTPASSTVS
-212 SAATTTKKTTAK
+212 SAATTATKATAK
-224 VAAVAYSAATTSTDI
+224 VAAVAYTAATTSSTDV

-254 VASYQSAMTQSDYNK
+254 VASYQSTMTQSDFNK

-281 STQGDSY
+281 STEGTDY

-294 NQAKMANKAGLN
+294 NQAKLANKAGLN

-313 TFNTSTEAKSE
+313 TFSTADAAKSE
-324 ATNMASFLVKN
+324 VTNMAGFLVKN

-350 STYTVNAEAN
+350 SSYSVNATAN
-360 LNAFWSTLNSYGYTN
+360 LNAFWSTLDSFGYKN
-375 HGVYTSNTYL
+375 HGVYTSNSYL

-390 IRTVGTSRVW
+390 VKTVGQSRVW

-414 NTGDGAWQFSDTALL
+414 NTNDGAWQFSDTALL

-459 TTTASDDTVTSNTST
+459 TTTSSNDTTTSEVTTDTSATTNTS
-474 DTSSTTTNNNTSS
+474 TSSTT
-487 STSSNTSTST
+487 
-497 STSKTTVK
+497 K

-543 KVTTN
+543 EVTTN

-555 LSYSGAEHYVK
+555 LSYSGSEHFVK
-566 ISSAAKTTK
+566 IAAAKTTTTK
-575 PSTSSSSSKTVTKAE
+575 PAASTSKTVTKNE

-603 GSAND
+603 GSVSD

-614 NYYKGDTVYYNA
+614 TYYKGDTVYYNA

-649 ISSAAKATTTNKTT
+649 ISGAATSTTTTKPAT
-663 SSSSSKTVTKVE
+663 SSSKTVTKAE
-675 SGAYKFT
+675 TGTYKFT
-682 KTTAIKGSTSDS
+682 GTTAIKGSANDS
-694 AKTLGNYY
+694 AKTLGTYY
-702 KGDTVYYNAKITKN
+702 KGDTVYYNAKVTKN

-721 RYLSYSGT
+721 RYLSYSGA
-729 QHYVKISGAAAT
+729 QHYVKISGAATTT
-741 TTSTNKST
+741 TTSSKST
-749 STSAKTVAQSGTYK
+749 ATASAKTVAQTGTYK
-763 FTKTTTIKSSASD
+763 FAKTTAIKSSASD
-776 SASTVGTYYKG
+776 AASTVGTYYKG
-787 NTVNYNAKVTANG
+787 NTVNYNAKVTTNG

-811 AQHYVKISGGAA
+811 AQHYVKVSGGAA
-823 TTTSAAKAT
+823 TTTSSSASKTTAAA
-832 SATGT
+832 GT
-837 YTFKTTTNIRTAPS
+837 YTFKTTTNIRTAAS
-851 LSASVV
+851 LNASVV
-857 GQYYTGESVYYIG
+857 GQYYAGESVYYIG
-870 KVSADGYQWL
+870 TVSADGYQWL
-880 KYVSNSG
+880 KYLSNSG
-887 AYHYTAVVD
+887 AYHYVAKIG

>member
-9 IDVSQSQRFK
+9 IDASQSERFK

-39 GSVVSSTN
+39 GSVLNNTN
-47 VHADATPVANAKTTS
+47 VHADVTTATTT
-62 DSSSAATSTASSAAT
+62 SSSAASTASSASVAT
-77 SAAASDATTKATN
+77 SSAASDATTKAT
-90 ASSTTT
+90 SV
-96 TQATSAATTKTTDQ
+96 
-110 ASAASSS
+110 SSS
-117 AATSSATSTAAS
+117 AATQVTSAATSQSTSTAS
-129 SESSV
+129 SS
-134 KTATSASSTATSQAT
+134 TSQAT
-149 SQATSTATTKASS
+149 KSASS
-162 AATSQATSTAATKAS
+162 AATSTSAK
-177 STATSQATSVASSTA
+177 ATSQATSVTSSTATTTQVSRTASSTAASAASSTA
-192 TSVAS
+192 TVK
-197 STAAVKTVAASSTVS
+197 AVTPASSTVS
-212 SAATTTKKTTAK
+212 SAATTATKATAK
-224 VAAVAYSAATTSTDI
+224 VAAVAYTAATTSSTDV

-254 VASYQSAMTQSDYNK
+254 VASYQSTMTQSDFNK

-281 STQGDSY
+281 STEGTDY

-313 TFNTSTEAKSE
+313 TFSTADAAKSE
-324 ATNMASFLVKN
+324 ATNMAGFLVKN

-350 STYTVNAEAN
+350 SSYSVNATAN
-360 LNAFWSTLNSYGYTN
+360 LNAFWSTLDSFGYKN
-375 HGVYTSNTYL
+375 HGVYTSNSYL

-390 IRTVGTSRVW
+390 VKTVGQSRVW

-414 NTGDGAWQFSDTALL
+414 NTNDGAWQFSDTALL

-459 TTTASDDTVTSNTST
+459 TTTSSNDTTTSEVTTDTSATTNTS
-474 DTSSTTTNNNTSS
+474 TSSTT
-487 STSSNTSTST
+487 
-497 STSKTTVK
+497 K

-543 KVTTN
+543 EITTN

-555 LSYSGAEHYVK
+555 LSYSGSEHFVK
-566 ISSAAKTTK
+566 IAAAKTTTTK
-575 PSTSSSSSKTVTKAE
+575 PAASTSKTVTKNE

-603 GSAND
+603 GSVSD

-614 NYYKGDTVYYNA
+614 TYYKGDTVYYNA

-649 ISSAAKATTTNKTT
+649 ISGAATSTTTTKPAT
-663 SSSSSKTVTKVE
+663 SSSKTVTKAE
-675 SGAYKFT
+675 TGTYKFT
-682 KTTAIKGSTSDS
+682 GTTAIKGSVNDS
-694 AKTLGNYY
+694 AKTLGTYY
-702 KGDTVYYNAKITKN
+702 KGDTVYYNAKVTKN

-721 RYLSYSGT
+721 RYLSYSGA
-729 QHYVKISGAAAT
+729 QHYVKISGAATTT
-741 TTSTNKST
+741 TTSSKST
-749 STSAKTVAQSGTYK
+749 ATASAKTVAQSGTYK
-763 FTKTTTIKSSASD
+763 FAKTTAIKSSASD
-776 SASTVGTYYKG
+776 AASTVGTYYKG
-787 NTVNYNAKVTANG
+787 NTVNYNAKVTTNG

-811 AQHYVKISGGAA
+811 AQHYVKVSGGAA
-823 TTTSAAKAT
+823 TTTSSSASKTTAAA
-832 SATGT
+832 GT
-837 YTFKTTTNIRTAPS
+837 YTFKTTTNIRTAAS
-851 LSASVV
+851 LNASVV
-857 GQYYTGESVYYIG
+857 GQYSAGESVYYIG
-870 KVSADGYQWL
+870 TVSADGYQWL
-880 KYVSNSG
+880 KYLSNSG
-887 AYHYTAVVD
+887 AYHYVAKIG

>member
-9 IDVSQSQRFK
+9 IDASQSERFK

-39 GSVVSSTN
+39 GSVLNNTN
-47 VHADATPVANAKTTS
+47 VHADVTTATTT
-62 DSSSAATSTASSAAT
+62 SSSAASTASSASVAT
-77 SAAASDATTKATN
+77 SSAASDATTKATSV
-90 ASSTTT
+90 SSSAT
-96 TQATSAATTKTTDQ
+96 TQVTSAATTKTTSQ
-110 ASAASSS
+110 AATASSS
-117 AATSSATSTAAS
+117 AATSQSTSTAS
-129 SESSV
+129 SS
-134 KTATSASSTATSQAT
+134 TSQAT
-149 SQATSTATTKASS
+149 KTASS
-162 AATSQATSTAATKAS
+162 AAASTSA
-177 STATSQATSVASSTA
+177 TATSQATSVASSTA
-192 TSVAS
+192 TTTQVSR
-197 STAAVKTVAASSTVS
+197 TATVKAVTPASSTVS
-212 SAATTTKKTTAK
+212 SAATTAIKATAK
-224 VAAVAYSAATTSTDI
+224 VAAVAYTAATTSSTDV

-254 VASYQSAMTQSDYNK
+254 VASYQSTMTQSDFNK

-281 STQGDSY
+281 STEGTDY

-313 TFNTSTEAKSE
+313 TFSTADAAKSE
-324 ATNMASFLVKN
+324 ATNMAGFLVKN

-350 STYTVNAEAN
+350 SSYSVNATAN
-360 LNAFWSTLNSYGYTN
+360 LNAFWSTLDSFGYKN
-375 HGVYTSNTYL
+375 HGVYTSNSYL

-390 IRTVGTSRVW
+390 VKTVGQSRVW

-414 NTGDGAWQFSDTALL
+414 NTNDGAWQFSDTALL

-459 TTTASDDTVTSNTST
+459 TTTSSNDTTTSEVTTDTSATTNTS
-474 DTSSTTTNNNTSS
+474 TSSTT
-487 STSSNTSTST
+487 
-497 STSKTTVK
+497 K

-543 KVTTN
+543 EVTTN

-555 LSYSGAEHYVK
+555 LSYSGSEHFVK
-566 ISSAAKTTK
+566 IAAAKTTTTK
-575 PSTSSSSSKTVTKAE
+575 PAASTSKTVTKNE

-603 GSAND
+603 GSVSD

-614 NYYKGDTVYYNA
+614 TYYKGDTVYYNA

-649 ISSAAKATTTNKTT
+649 ISGAATSTTTTKPAT
-663 SSSSSKTVTKVE
+663 SSSKTVTKAE
-675 SGAYKFT
+675 TGTYKFT
-682 KTTAIKGSTSDS
+682 GTTAIKGSVNDS
-694 AKTLGNYY
+694 AKTLGTYY
-702 KGDTVYYNAKITKN
+702 KGDTVYYNAKVTKN

-721 RYLSYSGT
+721 RYLSYSGA
-729 QHYVKISGAAAT
+729 QHYVKISGAATTT
-741 TTSTNKST
+741 TTSSKST
-749 STSAKTVAQSGTYK
+749 ATASAKTVAQSGTYK
-763 FTKTTTIKSSASD
+763 FAKTTAIKSSASD
-776 SASTVGTYYKG
+776 AASTVGTYYKG
-787 NTVNYNAKVTANG
+787 NTVNYNAKVTTNG

-811 AQHYVKISGGAA
+811 AQHYVKVSGGAA
-823 TTTSAAKAT
+823 TTTSSSASKTTAAA
-832 SATGT
+832 GT
-837 YTFKTTTNIRTAPS
+837 YTFKTTTNIRTAAS
-851 LSASVV
+851 LNASVV
-857 GQYYTGESVYYIG
+857 GQYSAGESVYYIG
-870 KVSADGYQWL
+870 TVSADGYQWL
-880 KYVSNSG
+880 KYLSNSG
-887 AYHYTAVVD
+887 AYHYVAKIG

>member
-9 IDVSQSQRFK
+9 IDASQSERFK

-39 GSVVSSTN
+39 GSVLNNTN
-47 VHADATPVANAKTTS
+47 VHADATNATTT
-62 DSSSAATSTASSAAT
+62 SSSAASTASSASVAT
-77 SAAASDATTKATN
+77 SSAASDATTKATSV
-90 ASSTTT
+90 SSSAA
-96 TQATSAATTKTTDQ
+96 TQVTSAATTKTTSQ
-110 ASAASSS
+110 AATASSS
-117 AATSSATSTAAS
+117 AATSQSTSTAS
-129 SESSV
+129 SS
-134 KTATSASSTATSQAT
+134 TSQAT
-149 SQATSTATTKASS
+149 KTASS
-162 AATSQATSTAATKAS
+162 AATSTSATT
-177 STATSQATSVASSTA
+177 TSQATSVASSTA
-192 TSVAS
+192 TTTQVSHTAS
-197 STAAVKTVAASSTVS
+197 STAASAASSTATVKAVKAASSTVS
-212 SAATTTKKTTAK
+212 SAATTATKATAK
-224 VAAVAYSAATTSTDI
+224 VAAVAYTAATTSSTDV

-254 VASYQSAMTQSDYNK
+254 VASYQSTMTQSDFNK

-281 STQGDSY
+281 STEGTDY

-313 TFNTSTEAKSE
+313 TFSTADAAKSE
-324 ATNMASFLVKN
+324 ATNMAGFLVKN

-350 STYTVNAEAN
+350 SSYSVNATAN
-360 LNAFWSTLNSYGYTN
+360 LNAFWSTLDSFGYKN
-375 HGVYTSNTYL
+375 HGVYTSNSYL

-390 IRTVGTSRVW
+390 VKTVGQSRVW

-414 NTGDGAWQFSDTALL
+414 NTNDGAWQFSDTALL
-429 PSGSDYTGYIDV
+429 PSGSDYIGYIDV

-459 TTTASDDTVTSNTST
+459 TTTSSNDTTTSEVTTDTSATTNTS
-474 DTSSTTTNNNTSS
+474 TSSTT
-487 STSSNTSTST
+487 
-497 STSKTTVK
+497 K

-543 KVTTN
+543 EITTN

-555 LSYSGAEHYVK
+555 LSYSGSEHFVK
-566 ISSAAKTTK
+566 IAAAKTTTTK
-575 PSTSSSSSKTVTKAE
+575 PAASTSKTVTKNE

-603 GSAND
+603 GSVSD

-614 NYYKGDTVYYNA
+614 TYYKGDTVYYNA

-649 ISSAAKATTTNKTT
+649 ISGAATSTTTTKPAT
-663 SSSSSKTVTKVE
+663 SSSKTVTKAE
-675 SGAYKFT
+675 TGTYKFT
-682 KTTAIKGSTSDS
+682 GTTAIKGSVNDS
-694 AKTLGNYY
+694 AKTLGTYY
-702 KGDTVYYNAKITKN
+702 KGDTVYYNAKVTKN
-716 GQTWL
+716 GQAWL
-721 RYLSYSGT
+721 RYLSYSGA
-729 QHYVKISGAAAT
+729 QHYVKISGATTTT
-741 TTSTNKST
+741 TTSSKST
-749 STSAKTVAQSGTYK
+749 ATASAKTVAQTGTYK
-763 FTKTTTIKSSASD
+763 FAKTTAIKSSASD
-776 SASTVGTYYKG
+776 AASTVGTYYKG
-787 NTVNYNAKVTANG
+787 NTVNYNAKVTTNG

-823 TTTSAAKAT
+823 TTTSSSASKTTAAA
-832 SATGT
+832 GT
-837 YTFKTTTNIRTAPS
+837 YTFKTTTNIRTAAS
-851 LSASVV
+851 LNASVV
-857 GQYYTGESVYYIG
+857 GQYSAGESVYYIG
-870 KVSADGYQWL
+870 TVSADGYQWL
-880 KYVSNSG
+880 KYLSNSG
-887 AYHYTAVVD
+887 AYHYVAKIG